1 MFDLKGKSA
10 LVTGATGGIGEAV
23 ARALH
28 ARGASVALSGTRKA
42 ALDNL
47 AEDIGDRTHA
57 LECDLRERAAVR
69 ELVSR
74 AQNAMGSLDILINN
88 AGLTRDNLVMR
99 TSDDQW
105 DSVLAVNLTAGFQLA
120 RAALKGMM
128 KRRFGRIVGITS
140 VVAMTGHEGQAGYA
154 ASKAGMIAMSK
165 SLAREVASRNITV
178 NCIAPGFIVTAMTDA
193 LSAAQKAAIADKIP
207 ARRLGAPRDVAA
219 AAVYLVSDEA
229 AYMTGQTVHVNGGMA
244 MI

>member
-1 MFDLKGKSA
+1 MFDLTGKSA
-10 LVTGATGGIGEAV
+10 LVTGATGGIGEAI

-28 ARGASVALSGTRKA
+28 ARGAGVALSGTRKA
-42 ALDNL
+42 ALDGL
-47 AEDIGDRTHA
+47 AEDMGDRAYA
-57 LECDLRERAAVR
+57 LECDLRQRDAVR
-69 ELVSR
+69 ELVAR
-74 AQNAMGSLDILINN
+74 AENAMGGLDILINN

-99 TSDDQW
+99 TTDDQW

-128 KRRFGRIVGITS
+128 KRRFGRIVGIAS
-140 VVAMTGHEGQAGYA
+140 VVAVTGNEGQANYA
-154 ASKAGMIAMSK
+154 TSKAGMIAMSK
-165 SLAREVASRNITV
+165 SLAREVASRSITV

-193 LSAAQKAAIADKIP
+193 LSTAQKAAIVDKIP
-207 ARRLGAPRDVAA
+207 ARRLGAPSDVAA